1 MERDMISLLDIKQE
15 QSTAPLL
22 NIADEK
28 TQTSLSFSDLL
39 KGIDLE
45 KVQKNDEKFVLVLE
59 PEEQASLAA
68 KTKTLDK
75 GQLATLLRKD
85 DIKEEMKLPKNLQE
99 LVKMV
104 EKEEQPKALKRMQK
118 VPEGELKES
127 LTVIKQELQ
136 EQIAFKQK
144 RSKTPSS
151 SEAKVEQKQQV
162 EVQPSRVIHQEAK
175 VEQTTTSTMQEPLKD
190 LAQTKEIQ
198 ELVRDINKLLQDA
211 NKLDINTTPIKEK
224 TVSQESTQQTLK
236 VSTVLAQA
244 GTQNLKQEKTA
255 LQHATPVKEDEKEI
269 LQDAKK
275 LDIDITP
282 IKEKTALQHA
292 TPVKE
297 ELKEQIAF
305 KEEHSKT
312 AVPQN
317 EIKVEQKQQVE
328 VKELVRNV
336 EQLLDDAQKIGV
348 DTSAILKKELVTQ
361 NTQQP
366 ITLEM
371 VVQEVSGAEVTNIQK
386 QESITNAQLRV
397 LVNDAKSYLK
407 EQIQNKQTAQQPMV
421 AFEAK
426 ELPKTLKGLMA
437 VATSVG
443 IDVKSIKVEEFT
455 QKGTRELV
463 QKFMQPLELS
473 KTASK
478 SISTQEMVSFKDINT
493 QQKPQ
498 KSIKTKADET
508 LQLLLRGQKV
518 TKQDSSLTSD
528 FSLESAKVIPSATK
542 TEPEKTLESLLH
554 GNETQEHTTT
564 KSEGVHISKTESLE
578 VKINEAKQMVRYLSQ
593 DVKTAI
599 ENYKAPFTRVKV
611 QLNPQK
617 LGEMEITVVQRGKNM
632 HINLSSNNAAINTL
646 AMNAQDLKVQL
657 HNTGIQNATLNF
669 SNNSGGDAQSNANTQ
684 HQQQNRDE
692 SYKSFN
698 YFERD
703 EENEELLSSLEIV
716 VPNYA

>member
-68 KTKTLDK
+68 KTKTVDK

-85 DIKEEMKLPKNLQE
+85 DTKEEIKLPKNLQE

-104 EKEEQPKALKRMQK
+104 EKEEQPKAAQTMQK
-118 VPEGELKES
+118 LPEGELKES

-175 VEQTTTSTMQEPLKD
+175 VEQKSSQITIS
-190 LAQTKEIQ
+190 AQTKEIQ

-211 NKLDINTTPIKEK
+211 KKLDIDTTLFKEK
-224 TVSQESTQQTLK
+224 AISQESTQQTLK
-236 VSTVLAQA
+236 VSTILAQA
-244 GTQNLKQEKTA
+244 GTQNLKQEKT
-255 LQHATPVKEDEKEI
+255 TS
-269 LQDAKK
+269 
-275 LDIDITP
+275 
-282 IKEKTALQHA
+282 QHA

-297 ELKEQIAF
+297 EDKTVVFIQEDEKEVVKLPKEEVKASLQNVKKELQEQIAS

-312 AVPQN
+312 AVPHN
-317 EIKVEQKQQVE
+317 EAKVEQKQQVE

-336 EQLLDDAQKIGV
+336 QQLLDDAQKIGI
-348 DTSAILKKELVTQ
+348 DTAAILKKELITQ

-371 VVQEVSGAEVTNIQK
+371 VVQEVSGTEVTNVQA

-397 LVNDAKSYLK
+397 LVDDAKSYLK
-407 EQIQNKQTAQQPMV
+407 EQIQNKQATQQTTLS
-421 AFEAK
+421 FEAK

-455 QKGTRELV
+455 QKGSRELA

-498 KSIKTKADET
+498 KSIKAKADET

-528 FSLESAKVIPSATK
+528 FSLESARVVPSATK
-542 TEPEKTLESLLH
+542 TESARTLESLLH
-554 GNETQEHTTT
+554 GSETQEHPTT
-564 KSEGVHISKTESLE
+564 KSEGVHIAKTESLE
-578 VKINEAKQMVRYLSQ
+578 LKINEAKQMVRYLSQ

-617 LGEMEITVVQRGKNM
+617 LGEMELTVVQRGKNM

-657 HNTGIQNATLNF
+657 HNNGIQNASLNF
-669 SNNSGGDAQSNANTQ
+669 SNNSGGGDAQSNANTQ

-698 YFERD
+698 YFDRD

>member
-68 KTKTLDK
+68 KTKTVDK

-85 DIKEEMKLPKNLQE
+85 DTKEEIKLPKNLQE

-104 EKEEQPKALKRMQK
+104 EKEEQPKAAQTMQK
-118 VPEGELKES
+118 LPEGELKES

-136 EQIAFKQK
+136 EQIAFKQQ

-162 EVQPSRVIHQEAK
+162 EIQPSRAIHQEAK
-175 VEQTTTSTMQEPLKD
+175 VEQTTTSTVQEPLKD

-211 NKLDINTTPIKEK
+211 KKLDIDTTPFKEK
-224 TVSQESTQQTLK
+224 TISQESTQQTLK
-236 VSTVLAQA
+236 VSTILAQA
-244 GTQNLKQEKTA
+244 GTQNLKQEKT
-255 LQHATPVKEDEKEI
+255 TS
-269 LQDAKK
+269 
-275 LDIDITP
+275 
-282 IKEKTALQHA
+282 QHA

-297 ELKEQIAF
+297 EKQTVVFIQEDEKEVVKLPKEEVKASLQNVKKELQEQIAS

-312 AVPQN
+312 AVPHN
-317 EIKVEQKQQVE
+317 ETKVEQKQQVE

-336 EQLLDDAQKIGV
+336 QQLLDDAQKIGI
-348 DTSAILKKELVTQ
+348 DTSAILKKELITQ

-371 VVQEVSGAEVTNIQK
+371 VVQEVSDTEVTNVQA

-397 LVNDAKSYLK
+397 LVDDAKSYLK
-407 EQIQNKQTAQQPMV
+407 EQIQNKQATQQTTLS
-421 AFEAK
+421 FEAK

-455 QKGTRELV
+455 QKGSRELA

-498 KSIKTKADET
+498 KSIKAKADET

-528 FSLESAKVIPSATK
+528 FSLESARVVPSATK
-542 TEPEKTLESLLH
+542 TESARTLESLLH
-554 GNETQEHTTT
+554 GSETQEHPTT
-564 KSEGVHISKTESLE
+564 KSEGVHIAKTESLE

-617 LGEMEITVVQRGKNM
+617 LGEMELTVVQRGKNM

-657 HNTGIQNATLNF
+657 HNNGIQNASLNF
-669 SNNSGGDAQSNANTQ
+669 SNNSGGGDAQSNANTQ

-698 YFERD
+698 YFDRD